1 MIITLINNMIEIVQ
15 VVCSDH
21 AFGHEN
27 NIVIIKLYKKKIHT
41 NMTAQNMV
49 QINNV
54 INFTDNIYKEKA
66 IYTPIPGINMRC
78 YRFMF

>member
-27 NIVIIKLYKKKIHT
+27 IIVIIKLYKKENTHKHDSAKHGA
-41 NMTAQNMV
+41 N
-49 QINNV
+49 
-54 INFTDNIYKEKA
+54 K
-66 IYTPIPGINMRC
+66 
-78 YRFMF
+78 

>member
-1 MIITLINNMIEIVQ
+1 MIEIVQ

-21 AFGHEN
+21 AFGHEIPGFN
-27 NIVIIKLYKKKIHT
+27 KIIQKRKGKYKQKH
-41 NMTAQNMV
+41 NS
-49 QINNV
+49 
-54 INFTDNIYKEKA
+54 INFTDNIYNEKA